1 MSSAVMNPTMIGQ
14 PAGNPRLSAIATRDA
29 ANSFQNS
36 ANKAMAGGKHKRL
49 RGGASTGIPIA
60 QFSLPYKE
68 QSGPGTGIN
77 AQTVDLNKTNTQGAA
92 FAVDD
97 NLAKVKT
104 GGFRINKYNK
114 KSSHRKTSRSSKI
127 GGNPDWSWGC
137 YSGGKKKT
145 RKHRKSR
152 KNCRKSRKH
161 RK

>member
-1 MSSAVMNPTMIGQ
+1 MNPTIIGQ

-36 ANKAMAGGKHKRL
+36 ANKAMAGGKLKRL
-49 RGGASTGIPIA
+49 RGGASTGIPVA

-77 AQTVDLNKTNTQGAA
+77 SQTVNLNKTSTQAAA

-97 NLAKVKT
+97 NLATVKT
-104 GGFRINKYNK
+104 GGFRKRISY
-114 KSSHRKTSRSSKI
+114 RKRSRRIKI
-127 GGNPDWSWGC
+127 GGNPNWSWGC
-137 YSGGKKKT
+137 YSGGKRKT

-152 KNCRKSRKH
+152 KNCRKSRK
-161 RK
+161 

>member
-49 RGGASTGIPIA
+49 RGGASTGIPVA

-77 AQTVDLNKTNTQGAA
+77 SQTVDLNKTNTQGAA

-104 GGFRINKYNK
+104 GGFRK
-114 KSSHRKTSRSSKI
+114 RSRRNRI

-152 KNCRKSRKH
+152 KNCRKSRKNC
-161 RK
+161 RKCRK